1 MNFSIEGD
9 NNGSIDALGNKLT
22 GLKKTLLSNFEMME
36 AVLLEAKSTAS
47 REAQQYEE
55 LRQMEEAKVGMLE
68 VQLQEKE
75 ESLRMKESANR
86 QLEES
91 LTAKV
96 QELEHRLTEKED
108 LTGLLEQRTAE
119 ITNLRTAKK
128 KNIMVVDDN
137 PDIVTTV
144 KTLLEVK
151 GYEVQPAYSGQEV
164 FNLLAKQKPD
174 LILLDIMMPRMDGL
188 EVLTR
193 LKGDSNTR
201 SIPVVLLTA
210 KQPDEAIFGGYDI
223 WADSYITKPFT
234 NTQLLNVINR
244 LIGEA

>member
-1 MNFSIEGD
+1 M
-9 NNGSIDALGNKLT
+9 
-22 GLKKTLLSNFEMME
+22 
-36 AVLLEAKSTAS
+36 KS
-47 REAQQYEE
+47 
-55 LRQMEEAKVGMLE
+55 KV
-68 VQLQEKE
+68 
-75 ESLRMKESANR
+75 SAIK
-86 QLEES
+86 QLEEC
-91 LTAKV
+91 LTAKI
-96 QELEHRLTEKED
+96 QELEHKFTEKAD

-119 ITNLRTAKK
+119 ITNLRSEAQTRVGMLEAQLREKEETLLTKESAISQLQENFTAKVQELEHRLTEKEGLSGLLEQRTAEITNLRMAKK

-137 PDIVTTV
+137 PDIVTIV

-151 GYEVQPAYSGQEV
+151 GYEVQPSYSGQEV

-210 KQPDEAIFGGYDI
+210 KQPDEAILGGYDV

-234 NTQLLNVINR
+234 NPQLLNVINR

>member
-1 MNFSIEGD
+1 M
-9 NNGSIDALGNKLT
+9 
-22 GLKKTLLSNFEMME
+22 
-36 AVLLEAKSTAS
+36 KS
-47 REAQQYEE
+47 
-55 LRQMEEAKVGMLE
+55 
-68 VQLQEKE
+68 
-75 ESLRMKESANR
+75 KESAIK

-91 LTAKV
+91 LTAKIQD
-96 QELEHRLTEKED
+96 QEHKFTEKED

-119 ITNLRTAKK
+119 ITNLRMAKK
-128 KNIMVVDDN
+128 KTIMVVDDN
-137 PDIVTTV
+137 PDIVTVV

-151 GYEVQPAYSGQEV
+151 GYKVQSAYSGQEV
-164 FNLLAKQKPD
+164 FNLLAKQKSD
-174 LILLDIMMPRMDGL
+174 LIILDIMMPRMDGL

-201 SIPVVLLTA
+201 PIPVVLLTA
-210 KQPDEAIFGGYDI
+210 KQPDEAILGGYDI

>member
-1 MNFSIEGD
+1 MKFSIEGD
-9 NNGSIDALGNKLT
+9 NNGSNDALGNNLT
-22 GLKKTLLSNFEMME
+22 ELKETLLSNFERME
-36 AVLLEAKSTAS
+36 AVLLEAKSTTS
-47 REAQQYEE
+47 RKAQQNEE
-55 LRQMEEAKVGMLE
+55 LRQIEEAKISMLE
-68 VQLQEKE
+68 VQLQEKK
-75 ESLRMKESANR
+75 ESLRTKESAYR

-91 LTAKV
+91 LTAKT
-96 QELEHRLTEKED
+96 QQLEHRHTEKEG

-119 ITNLRTAKK
+119 ITDLRMAKK

-137 PDIVTTV
+137 PEIVTVV

-151 GYEVQPAYSGQEV
+151 GYKVQSAYSGQEV
-164 FNLLAKQKPD
+164 LDLLVEQKPD
-174 LILLDIMMPRMDGL
+174 LIILDIMMPRMDGL

-193 LKGDSNTR
+193 LKDDSNTR
-201 SIPVVLLTA
+201 PIPVILLTA
-210 KQPDEAIFGGYDI
+210 KQPDEAILGGYDI

>member
-1 MNFSIEGD
+1 MKVSVEGD
-9 NNGSIDALGNKLT
+9 DNRSIGALGNNLT
-22 GLKKTLLSNFEMME
+22 ELKKPLLSNIESMH
-36 AVLLEAKSTAS
+36 ALLLRAKFTAS

-55 LRQMEEAKVGMLE
+55 LRQMGEAKVGMLE
-68 VQLQEKE
+68 AQLRETE
-75 ESLRMKESANR
+75 ETLRTKESAIK

-91 LTAKV
+91 LTAKI

-108 LTGLLEQRTAE
+108 LTGLLEQRTSE
-119 ITNLRTAKK
+119 ITNLSMAKK

-137 PDIVTTV
+137 PDIVTIV

-151 GYEVQPAYSGQEV
+151 GYEVQSAYSGQEV
-164 FNLLAKQKPD
+164 FNLLAEQKPD

-201 SIPVVLLTA
+201 PIPVVLLTA
-210 KQPDEAIFGGYDI
+210 KQPDEAILGGLRYMGR
-223 WADSYITKPFT
+223 
-234 NTQLLNVINR
+234 LLYH
-244 LIGEA
+244 EALHEHSVT